1 THDRY
6 LLETV
11 STHILAL
18 DGQGNA
24 QFFADYTQWESAR
37 ATAAS
42 APSKPASAKPSAAP
56 APAKEAKGAKK
67 LSYKDKLEWDAMEE
81 KITEAEGALA
91 TAQAAV
97 EDPAV
102 ASNPTELQARCE
114 MLEAAR
120 REVERLYARWA
131 ELEEKQK

>member
-1 THDRY
+1 
-6 LLETV
+6 
-11 STHILAL
+11 
-18 DGQGNA
+18 
-24 QFFADYTQWESAR
+24 
-37 ATAAS
+37 
-42 APSKPASAKPSAAP
+42 
-56 APAKEAKGAKK
+56 
-67 LSYKDKLEWDAMEE
+67 MEE

-97 EDPAV
+97 EDPAI

-114 MLEAAR
+114 TLETAR